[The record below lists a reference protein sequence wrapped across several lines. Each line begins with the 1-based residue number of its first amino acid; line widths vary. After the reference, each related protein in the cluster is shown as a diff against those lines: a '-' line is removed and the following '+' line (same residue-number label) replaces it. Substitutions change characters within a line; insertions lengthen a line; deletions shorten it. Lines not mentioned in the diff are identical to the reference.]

1 MKINYTRNDFPED
14 FDFGIS
20 ASSYQI
26 EGSAFGNCGVSQWD
40 TFAATPGNVA
50 RGENGS
56 RACEHYLRYEED
68 LDLLKQGGFDV
79 YRFATSW
86 ARVLPNGTGQI
97 NQQGLDFYDALVD
110 GLLKRSIKPV
120 CMLYHWDLPAVLS
133 EKGGWSNPDITHWFA
148 EYAEMVMKRLGDRLH
163 GAATITEPWCVAWLS
178 HYLGLHAPG
187 IRNIQT
193 AVRAMHYVGLAHGRA
208 VEAMRSVGID
218 NIGIA
223 LNFEYAEAAENTDS
237 ARAAALMYD
246 GIYNRWFSSAMAR
259 GEYPADVLEAF
270 LPYMPDQFEDDL
282 QTIAAPIDWLGI
294 NYYTRKLIL
303 PGPSGNPV
311 DFIECTGDLP
321 QTTMGWEIY
330 PEGLAH
336 FLTRMY
342 ELFPQ
347 STRILVTE
355 NGRSD
360 DDEVNDGKVDDAA
373 RIDFINRHMEQ
384 VLEVIN
390 RGIPVHGY
398 YLWSLLDNFE
408 WALGYD
414 KRFGLVHV
422 NFDTMKRTPKD
433 SFLSLAE
440 AISRS

>member
-1 MKINYTRNDFPED
+1 MSFKYTRADFPRN

-26 EGSAFGNCGVSQWD
+26 EGSAFGNCGASQWD

-86 ARVLPNGTGQI
+86 ARVLPEGTGQV

-110 GLLKRSIKPV
+110 GILERGIKPV
-120 CMLYHWDLPAVLS
+120 GMLYHWDLPAVLS
-133 EKGGWSNPDITHWFA
+133 EKGGWSNPEIVHWFA
-148 EYAEMVMKRLGDRLH
+148 DYAEVVMKRLGDRLH

-193 AVRAMHYVGLAHGRA
+193 AVRAMHYVGLAHGKA
-208 VEAMRSVGID
+208 VEAMRSIGID

-223 LNFEYAEAAENTDS
+223 LNFEYAEAAEDSDS
-237 ARAAALMYD
+237 ARAAASMYD
-246 GIYNRWFSSAMAR
+246 GIYNRWFSTAMSK

-270 LPYMPDQFEDDL
+270 LPYMPANFEDDL
-282 QTIAAPIDWLGI
+282 TTIATPIDWLGI

-303 PGPSGNPV
+303 PGPSGHPV
-311 DFIECTGDLP
+311 DFVECTGDLP
-321 QTTMGWEIY
+321 QTTMDWEIY

-342 ELFPQ
+342 ELFPK

-360 DDEVNDGKVDDAA
+360 NDEVVDGRVDDPA
-373 RIDFINRHMEQ
+373 RIDFINRHLEQ
-384 VLEVIN
+384 VLSVIN

-422 NFDTMKRTPKD
+422 DFDTMKRTPKA
-433 SFLSLAE
+433 SFLSLSSAL
-440 AISRS
+440 SSS